1 MIVGILQFELIIHH
15 AESLKDKRRVVMS
28 VKDKLHREHQVS
40 VAEVDRQE
48 NPRVAV
54 LGLAI
59 VGSDAKHIGD
69 VLNNIT
75 LKLRALHDAEL
86 GDVTREILRGHAGEV
101 QRGHRSDDDGSEDSP
116 PDMTV
121 TQANPDDPAPTAD
134 EAMKR
139 MLVEMAARAESAIA
153 DFDNSKPQG
162 GDS

>member
-28 VKDKLHREHQVS
+28 VKDRLHREHQVS

-48 NPRVAV
+48 NPRIAV

-59 VGSDAKHIGD
+59 VGSDAKYIGD
-69 VLNNIT
+69 VLSNIT

-101 QRGHRSDDDGSEDSP
+101 QRGHRIDAE
-116 PDMTV
+116 
-121 TQANPDDPAPTAD
+121 DPADLAQVEMSPTAD
-134 EAMKR
+134 EAMKQ
-139 MLVEMAARAESAIA
+139 MLTDMATRAESVITEL
-153 DFDNSKPQG
+153 NTSKPEG
-162 GDS
+162 GRS

>member
-28 VKDKLHREHQVS
+28 VKDRLHREHQVS

-59 VGSDAKHIGD
+59 VGSDAKYIGD
-69 VLNNIT
+69 VLSNIT

-101 QRGHRSDDDGSEDSP
+101 QRGHRIEDDAEQDGL
-116 PDMTV
+116 
-121 TQANPDDPAPTAD
+121 APTAD
-134 EAMKR
+134 EAMKQ
-139 MLVEMAARAESAIA
+139 MLTEMATRAESAMTEL
-153 DFDNSKPQG
+153 NSSDSQG
-162 GDS
+162 GGR

>member
-59 VGSDAKHIGD
+59 VGSDAKYIGD
-69 VLNNIT
+69 VLSNIT

-101 QRGHRSDDDGSEDSP
+101 QRGHRIEEDVEQDG
-116 PDMTV
+116 
-121 TQANPDDPAPTAD
+121 PAPTAD
-134 EAMKR
+134 EAMKQ
-139 MLVEMAARAESAIA
+139 MLTDMATRAESAMTEL
-153 DFDNSKPQG
+153 NSSNQQG
-162 GDS
+162 GSR